1 MARRYYDRYEE
12 FRSNGNVRVL
22 PFLKIPRK
30 NTDQQITYNGSK
42 RLDIIS
48 NDYYNSPNFGWL
60 ILQANPEYGGLEF
73 DIPDGA
79 VLSIPYPLNES
90 LQQYE
95 RAIIRY
101 KNLYGF

>member
-12 FRSNGNVRVL
+12 FRENGSVKIL

-30 NTDQQITYNGSK
+30 NTDQLVAYDGSK

-48 NDYYNSPNFGWL
+48 DDYYNSPNFGWL

-73 DIPDGA
+73 DIPNGT
-79 VLSIPYPLNES
+79 VLTVPFPLNES

-95 RAIIRY
+95 KEIKKYI
-101 KNLYGF
+101 NLYGI